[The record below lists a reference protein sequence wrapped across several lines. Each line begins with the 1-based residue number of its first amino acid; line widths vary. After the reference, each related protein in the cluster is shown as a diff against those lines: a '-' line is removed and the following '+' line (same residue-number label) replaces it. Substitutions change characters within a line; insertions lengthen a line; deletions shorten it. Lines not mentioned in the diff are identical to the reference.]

1 MSPARL
7 LPTAGHGE
15 TYKLNSVHEQVTD
28 TFFKTDNLD
37 HVVSLRYYRANK

>member
-1 MSPARL
+1 MSPVRL

-28 TFFKTDNLD
+28 TFFKTYNL
-37 HVVSLRYYRANK
+37 HHAVS